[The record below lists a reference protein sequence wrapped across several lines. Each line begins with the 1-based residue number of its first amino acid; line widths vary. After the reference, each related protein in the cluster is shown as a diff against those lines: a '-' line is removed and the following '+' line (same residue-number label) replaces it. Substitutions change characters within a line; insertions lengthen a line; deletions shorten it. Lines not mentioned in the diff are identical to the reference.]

1 MNQQFRSSISPIDG
15 EYVVIQRNSTAGAGT
30 SRRIL
35 LNLVSKLRK
44 QPFRVRM
51 FSDRDRLDAFVAS
64 DRVRSR
70 IRCLVAAGGD
80 GTVADL
86 VNRHSEH
93 PIAVLPMG
101 TENLLARHLNIPRDD
116 SVVAEI
122 IQQGHVQ
129 TFDTAQAGNR
139 QYLLMASAGID
150 ADVVHRLHATR
161 SGNIRHWTYIRPI
174 LQTFASYRFPEIS
187 VTDSE
192 TDQTTSG
199 SHVIVG
205 NFKEYGFNLKLT
217 PNADPTDGWLDVC
230 VFQGRSVT
238 QSVIHAIKSLFRPQ
252 NGPLVARFRSRHVSL
267 SAFDEQHADAAD
279 IPLEADGDPAGHL
292 PVDIRINKAA
302 MRLLVRRPELQA
314 ADSCSTEQPG
324 C

>member
-1 MNQQFRSSISPIDG
+1 MSQIDG
-15 EYVVIQRNSTAGAGT
+15 EFVVIQRNPTAGAGT

-35 LNLVSKLRK
+35 LNLVRELRK
-44 QPFRVRM
+44 QPFHVRM
-51 FSDRDRLDAFVAS
+51 FSDRDQLDAFVTS
-64 DRVRSR
+64 DQISSR

-86 VNRHSEH
+86 VNRHPKH
-93 PIAVLPMG
+93 PITVLPMG
-101 TENLLARHLNIPRDD
+101 TENLIARHLNIPRDG
-116 SVVAEI
+116 SVVADT

-174 LQTFASYRFPEIS
+174 LQTFASYQFPEIT
-187 VTDSE
+187 VTDV
-192 TDQTTSG
+192 QTEKTVTG
-199 SHVIVG
+199 SHVIVS

-217 PNADPTDGWLDVC
+217 PDADPIDGWLDVC

-238 QSVIHAIKSLFRPQ
+238 QSAIHAIKCLFRPQ
-252 NGPLVARFRSRHVSL
+252 NGPLVVRFRSRHVSL
-267 SAFDEQHADAAD
+267 SASDKHHSEATN
-279 IPLEADGDPAGHL
+279 IPLETDGDPAGHL
-292 PVDIRINKAA
+292 PVAIRINEAT

-314 ADSCSTEQPG
+314 ADSCSTERPDH
-324 C
+324 